1 MERGRGKHERSC
13 RAELTWVE
21 EQQLINRQPA
31 LTSGLDVHA
40 QSAQTARL
48 LSRQTACCRYAHDQ
62 LPP

>member
-1 MERGRGKHERSC
+1 MERGRGKQERSC

-48 LSRQTACCRYAHDQ
+48 LSRQTAWCK
-62 LPP
+62 